1 MYIHETQYNT
11 PLNKY
16 HKLREFMLTQVYSN
30 MDNVQYIMNL
40 IGSKI
45 DCLDITYDAAR
56 FTICINIKKTTM
68 RRAKG
73 YKASSMY
80 YYGIMNSVF
89 TDFFNNNPHIA
100 VAAKNW
106 ISSPINDME
115 YNNLINVYCIGD
127 KAVEIRL

>member
-30 MDNVQYIMNL
+30 IGNVQYIMNL
-40 IGSKI
+40 ILSKI
-45 DCLDITYDAAR
+45 DCLDIEYDSTR

-89 TDFFNNNPHIA
+89 TDFFNNNPYIA
-100 VAAKNW
+100 AGAMNW
-106 ISSPINDME
+106 VGSPINDME
-115 YNNLINVYCIGD
+115 YSNLINVYCIGD

>member
-1 MYIHETQYNT
+1 MYIHGTAYET
-11 PLNKY
+11 PLNRY
-16 HKLREFMLTQVYSN
+16 HKLREFMLTQIYSN
-30 MDNVQYIMNL
+30 MDNIQYIMNL

-89 TDFFNNNPHIA
+89 TEFFNNNPYIA
-100 VAAKNW
+100 AAAKNW
-106 ISSPINDME
+106 VGAPINDME